1 MKKIRMREL
10 IDALNIPLKHET
22 RRTAITVCPVCGRE
36 KLAFDFE
43 KDLFNCPAC
52 GECGGGVIDA
62 WAVFRGIKGVTQKE
76 TRSLAAKD
84 IGEFFDSPAGMEIRR
99 TAPVARNEVPLER
112 EIASIEVRDATYRA
126 VLDRLSL
133 SSDHRKDL
141 LRRGFNDE
149 AIEKIGF
156 RSMPES
162 GLKEFAASLMMNGYV
177 LEGVPGFFKG
187 KDGKWRLIR
196 LPGLLIPVKNG
207 KDQIEGFQI
216 RTKNEKAKYLF
227 LSSPGRQDGTSAKAY
242 AHFADYYGNLE
253 KENRAIVIEGPL
265 KADLV
270 NYFTGIPVFAVPG
283 VSSTKHFEQILPQIK
298 AQGIR
303 RLDVAFDMDYKSN
316 PYVEKALI
324 RMKRMIIQAGFHCN
338 QLVWDPEYKGLDDY
352 LNAMNGMKGEK

>member
-1 MKKIRMREL
+1 MEYDIIIIGGGAAGMSAAIYAGRGGMKTLIIEKLSCGGQMMKTYEIDNYPALIGNPTGEEISSLMEQHAKKYAIDFMRENVKE
-10 IDALNIPLKHET
+10 IQFGSTHTVKT
-22 RRTAITVCPVCGRE
+22 RRNTYYA
-36 KLAFDFE
+36 KS
-43 KDLFNCPAC
+43 
-52 GECGGGVIDA
+52 VI
-62 WAVFRGIKGVTQKE
+62 
-76 TRSLAAKD
+76 
-84 IGEFFDSPAGMEIRR
+84 
-99 TAPVARNEVPLER
+99 
-112 EIASIEVRDATYRA
+112 IASGAFPRKLGATGE
-126 VLDRLSL
+126 DRLSGAGV
-133 SSDHRKDL
+133 SYC
-141 LRRGFNDE
+141 
-149 AIEKIGF
+149 
-156 RSMPES
+156 
-162 GLKEFAASLMMNGYV
+162 AACDGA
-177 LEGVPGFFKG
+177 FFKG

-207 KDQIEGFQI
+207 RDQIEGFQI

-242 AHFADYYGNLE
+242 AHFADYYGNLG

-270 NYFTGIPVFAVPG
+270 NYFTGIPAFAVPG